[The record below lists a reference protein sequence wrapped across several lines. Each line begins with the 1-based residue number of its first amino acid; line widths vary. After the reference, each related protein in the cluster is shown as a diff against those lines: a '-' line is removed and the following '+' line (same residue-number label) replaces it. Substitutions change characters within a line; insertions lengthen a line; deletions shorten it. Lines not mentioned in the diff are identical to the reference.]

1 MIEEKNIKNIPF
13 DESNYQLIEYT
24 DTIVLDQNKKV
35 KVQDS
40 GQKFAAIAS
49 FFYEYI
55 KEFNIPCA
63 YVKMHGKNSLVFV
76 KYERFPF
83 EVKILNS
90 ADKRISKIF
99 SVKEGH
105 LLNLPI
111 YEYHYG
117 TSKYSCIS
125 ESHLTSFDL
134 CTIEDIKSINR
145 ICSKVNAVIKSFFE
159 RRNEKIGEFTCTFG
173 KFESKVYLI
182 DGFTP
187 INLKVLPIE
196 QNGKWQDPYNLIT
209 ALHIKKYTEHLFKI
223 TSG

>member
-24 DTIVLDQNKKV
+24 DTIQVDQNKKV
-35 KVQDS
+35 KVKDS

-63 YVKMHGKNSLVFV
+63 YVKRHGKDSLVFV

-99 SVKEGH
+99 SVKEG
-105 LLNLPI
+105 LPLTLPI
-111 YEYHYG
+111 FEFHYG